1 MSKQSFSLKANQVSL
16 IFALDGYQTIGRKI
30 IIYTL
35 MEERRNMENP
45 SRATMR
51 VLKSMRW
58 IATHSK
64 REGLTALDLVT
75 EYEEAN
81 GFRYCTESR
90 ESIARLYERIYGGH

>member
-1 MSKQSFSLKANQVSL
+1 
-16 IFALDGYQTIGRKI
+16 
-30 IIYTL
+30 

-58 IATHSK
+58 IATHTK

-81 GFRYCTESR
+81 GFRYCSESR
-90 ESIARLYERIYGGH
+90 ESIARLYERIYGECKKIQNSTAYGVMNGRTLK

>member
-1 MSKQSFSLKANQVSL
+1 MK
-16 IFALDGYQTIGRKI
+16 
-30 IIYTL
+30 
-35 MEERRNMENP
+35 NP

-58 IATHSK
+58 IATHTK

-81 GFRYCTESR
+81 GFRYCSESR
-90 ESIARLYERIYGGH
+90 ESIARLYERIYGGNGEPKKIQNSTAYGVMNGRVLK

>member
-1 MSKQSFSLKANQVSL
+1 
-16 IFALDGYQTIGRKI
+16 
-30 IIYTL
+30 

-58 IATHSK
+58 IATHTK
-64 REGLTALDLVT
+64 REGLTALDLVA

-81 GFRYCTESR
+81 GFKYASESR
-90 ESIARLYERIYGGH
+90 ESIARLYERIYGECKKIQNSTAYGVMNGRTLK

>member
-1 MSKQSFSLKANQVSL
+1 
-16 IFALDGYQTIGRKI
+16 
-30 IIYTL
+30 
-35 MEERRNMENP
+35 MENP

-58 IATHSK
+58 IATHTK
-64 REGLTALDLVT
+64 RKGLTALDLVT

-81 GFRYCTESR
+81 GFKYASESK

>member
-1 MSKQSFSLKANQVSL
+1 
-16 IFALDGYQTIGRKI
+16 
-30 IIYTL
+30 

-45 SRATMR
+45 SRATMG

-58 IATHSK
+58 IATHTK

-81 GFRYCTESR
+81 GFRYCSESR
-90 ESIARLYERIYGGH
+90 ESIARLYERIYGESNKILNSTAYGVMNGRTLK

>member
-1 MSKQSFSLKANQVSL
+1 
-16 IFALDGYQTIGRKI
+16 
-30 IIYTL
+30 
-35 MEERRNMENP
+35 
-45 SRATMR
+45 MR

-81 GFRYCTESR
+81 GFRYCSESR
-90 ESIARLYERIYGGH
+90 ESIARLYERIYGGN